1 MIKMYEALKAENERL
16 SLANEAQNEVIQRQQ
31 EKIRSMQLLL
41 RELFNHLGKS
51 DELKERINEVIS
63 WATEIQRED
72 QSRKNTFTA

>member
-1 MIKMYEALKAENERL
+1 MIKAYEALKAENERL

-31 EKIRSMQLLL
+31 ERIRSMQILL

-63 WATEIQRED
+63 
-72 QSRKNTFTA
+72 

>member
-1 MIKMYEALKAENERL
+1 MIKMYEALKTENERL

-31 EKIRSMQLLL
+31 ERIRTMQILL

-63 WATEIQRED
+63 
-72 QSRKNTFTA
+72 

>member
-1 MIKMYEALKAENERL
+1 MIKAYEALKDENERL

-31 EKIRSMQLLL
+31 EKIRSMQILL

-63 WATEIQRED
+63 
-72 QSRKNTFTA
+72 

>member
-1 MIKMYEALKAENERL
+1 MIKAYEALKAENERL

-31 EKIRSMQLLL
+31 EKIRSMQILL

-63 WATEIQRED
+63 
-72 QSRKNTFTA
+72 

>member
-63 WATEIQRED
+63 
-72 QSRKNTFTA
+72 

>member
-1 MIKMYEALKAENERL
+1 MIKAYEALKAENERL
-16 SLANEAQNEVIQRQQ
+16 SLAKEAQNEVIQRQQ

-63 WATEIQRED
+63 
-72 QSRKNTFTA
+72 

>member
-1 MIKMYEALKAENERL
+1 MIKAYEALKAENERL

-31 EKIRSMQLLL
+31 ERIRTMQILL

-63 WATEIQRED
+63 
-72 QSRKNTFTA
+72 

>member
-1 MIKMYEALKAENERL
+1 MIKAYEALKAENERL

-51 DELKERINEVIS
+51 DDLKERINEVIS
-63 WATEIQRED
+63 
-72 QSRKNTFTA
+72 

>member
-51 DELKERINEVIS
+51 DDLKERINEVIS
-63 WATEIQRED
+63 
-72 QSRKNTFTA
+72 

>member
-1 MIKMYEALKAENERL
+1 MIKAYEALKAENERL
-16 SLANEAQNEVIQRQQ
+16 SLANETQNEVIQRQQ

-63 WATEIQRED
+63 
-72 QSRKNTFTA
+72 

>member
-1 MIKMYEALKAENERL
+1 MMIKAYEALKAENERL

-63 WATEIQRED
+63 
-72 QSRKNTFTA
+72 